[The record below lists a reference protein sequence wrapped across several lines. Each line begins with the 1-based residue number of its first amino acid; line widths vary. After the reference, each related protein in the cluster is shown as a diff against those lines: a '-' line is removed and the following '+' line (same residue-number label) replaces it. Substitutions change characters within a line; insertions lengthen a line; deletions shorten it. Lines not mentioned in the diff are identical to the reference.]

1 MSRPFSYNDENFTVI
16 GNVLFFHVKTNG
28 VMNDTNIVEIPP
40 AIYRRLIQ
48 RSVFSFI
55 SREFDFDGND
65 SYKVNIYVHEEKDK
79 YYLRSDTIINSPFII
94 TAFMFLKD
102 I

>member
-16 GNVLFFHVKTNG
+16 GNVLFIHVKTNG

-40 AIYRRLIQ
+40 AIRQRLIQ
-48 RSVFSFI
+48 RSAFSFI
-55 SREFDFDGND
+55 SREIDFDGND
-65 SYKVNIYVHEEKDK
+65 SYKVNLYIYEEKGK
-79 YYLRSDTIINSPFII
+79 YYLRSDTIINSAFII
-94 TAFMFLKD
+94 TTFMFLKD